1 MSGARPRDDAR
12 APRRTTGG
20 ASAWRRSPHAR
31 NRAAVERTLARAGFS
46 DGFVREL
53 TDTALAHTLALAPRI
68 GLVPAVRAALAQ
80 RIPPARPLPATGC
93 SIVVVG
99 AGGSGKTT
107 CCAALLGAYRAHST
121 LPARFATLVRP
132 ESQTEL
138 QLMMSPQMLE
148 PQPADSPRAR
158 RELRSA
164 GSDGVVVIDTPRLSP
179 SEPGGIRELGRLL
192 GELEPDRIVVALPVT
207 LGAVAAEQLLA
218 SLEPIGP
225 AALALTHA
233 DETDQLGVGIEL
245 ACRFGLAPE
254 LMVEHAA
261 GRRLAPAAPRSGR
274 AGRPRSALA
283 ARFASRRAPHG
294 QPANG
299 FSKGVLGARLYFG
312 ADWVIIRR
320 VLILTRRPGERVVIG
335 EDIFVSVM
343 SVSGHSVRLGI
354 EAPGGVP
361 IYREEIWHAV
371 RDENRAA
378 ADADAGPVAS
388 QPARGRGRARG
399 RVASH
404 RPRRARDRAR
414 VGARQRQSGG
424 FAAQRP

>member
-1 MSGARPRDDAR
+1 MSNEGGYVSEYLARLADGEPPLRARSERASPPPAPAPAAADPALATPAPSPATPAPAPSTAPAPARPAAPAPQAARAAAPAPATRPPDPVAPRASRAVRPRAVSPKTGNGTASRARPRETLAPPAPAAAAR
-12 APRRTTGG
+12 PSPA
-20 ASAWRRSPHAR
+20 SPHAR
-31 NRAAVERTLARAGFS
+31 NRQAVERTLARAGFS
-46 DGFVREL
+46 EAFIREL
-53 TDTALAHTLALAPRI
+53 TDAALAHTLALAPRI

-121 LPARFATLVRP
+121 LPARFATLLRP
-132 ESQTEL
+132 ELQTEL

-254 LMVEHAA
+254 LMVEHAPA
-261 GRRLAPAAPRSGR
+261 GGWRLSRLDPAE
-274 AGRPRSALA
+274 LA
-283 ARFASRRAPHG
+283 AR
-294 QPANG
+294 
-299 FSKGVLGARLYFG
+299 VLR
-312 ADWVIIRR
+312 
-320 VLILTRRPGERVVIG
+320 
-335 EDIFVSVM
+335 
-343 SVSGHSVRLGI
+343 
-354 EAPGGVP
+354 
-361 IYREEIWHAV
+361 
-371 RDENRAA
+371 
-378 ADADAGPVAS
+378 
-388 QPARGRGRARG
+388 
-399 RVASH
+399 
-404 RPRRARDRAR
+404 
-414 VGARQRQSGG
+414 
-424 FAAQRP
+424 

>member
-1 MSGARPRDDAR
+1 MSSEGGYVSEYLARLADGEPPLRARPESTSPPPAPAPAPANPAPVAPAPAAPAARAAAPAPAVLPPDPVAPRASRAVPPRAVPGNGANGTASRARPRETSAPPPAAPAAPPAAR
-12 APRRTTGG
+12 PSPA
-20 ASAWRRSPHAR
+20 SPHAR
-31 NRAAVERTLARAGFS
+31 NRQAVERTLARAGFS
-46 DGFVREL
+46 EGFIREL

-80 RIPPARPLPATGC
+80 RIPPAKPLPATGC

-121 LPARFATLVRP
+121 LPARFATLLRP
-132 ESQTEL
+132 ELQTEL

-218 SLEPIGP
+218 ALEPIGP

-254 LMVEHAA
+254 LMVEHAPA
-261 GRRLAPAAPRSGR
+261 GGWRLSRLDPAE
-274 AGRPRSALA
+274 LA
-283 ARFASRRAPHG
+283 AR
-294 QPANG
+294 
-299 FSKGVLGARLYFG
+299 VLR
-312 ADWVIIRR
+312 
-320 VLILTRRPGERVVIG
+320 
-335 EDIFVSVM
+335 
-343 SVSGHSVRLGI
+343 
-354 EAPGGVP
+354 
-361 IYREEIWHAV
+361 
-371 RDENRAA
+371 
-378 ADADAGPVAS
+378 
-388 QPARGRGRARG
+388 
-399 RVASH
+399 
-404 RPRRARDRAR
+404 
-414 VGARQRQSGG
+414 
-424 FAAQRP
+424 

>member
-1 MSGARPRDDAR
+1 MSSEGGYVSEYLARLADGEPPLRTRPESTSPPPAAANPAPVAPAPAAPAPAAPAARAAAPAPAMLPPDPVAPRASRAVPPRAVPGNGANGTASRARPRETSAPPPAAPAAPPAAR
-12 APRRTTGG
+12 PSPA
-20 ASAWRRSPHAR
+20 SPHAR
-31 NRAAVERTLARAGFS
+31 NRQAVERTLARAGFS
-46 DGFVREL
+46 EGFIREL

-80 RIPPARPLPATGC
+80 RIPPAKALPATGC

-121 LPARFATLVRP
+121 LPARFATLLRP
-132 ESQTEL
+132 ELQTEL

-218 SLEPIGP
+218 ALEPIGP
-225 AALALTHA
+225 AAMALTHA

-254 LMVEHAA
+254 LMVEHAPA
-261 GRRLAPAAPRSGR
+261 GGWRLSRLDPAE
-274 AGRPRSALA
+274 LA
-283 ARFASRRAPHG
+283 AR
-294 QPANG
+294 
-299 FSKGVLGARLYFG
+299 VLR
-312 ADWVIIRR
+312 
-320 VLILTRRPGERVVIG
+320 
-335 EDIFVSVM
+335 
-343 SVSGHSVRLGI
+343 
-354 EAPGGVP
+354 
-361 IYREEIWHAV
+361 
-371 RDENRAA
+371 
-378 ADADAGPVAS
+378 
-388 QPARGRGRARG
+388 
-399 RVASH
+399 
-404 RPRRARDRAR
+404 
-414 VGARQRQSGG
+414 
-424 FAAQRP
+424 

>member
-1 MSGARPRDDAR
+1 VSLSPDPVAPRASRAVPPATAPRAVSGNGANGAPATTRPRETARPRETVASSTAR
-12 APRRTTGG
+12 PSATT
-20 ASAWRRSPHAR
+20 PHAR
-31 NRAAVERTLARAGFS
+31 NRAAVERTLGRAGFS
-46 DGFVREL
+46 EDFAREL

-107 CCAALLGAYRAHST
+107 CCAALLGAYRTHST

-132 ESQTEL
+132 ESETQL

-148 PQPADSPRAR
+148 PQPADSPRAQ

-179 SEPGGIRELGRLL
+179 SEPGGIRELGGLL
-192 GELEPDRIVVALPVT
+192 GELQPDRIVVALPVT

-245 ACRFGLAPE
+245 ACRFSLAPE
-254 LMVEHAA
+254 LMVEHAPA
-261 GRRLAPAAPRSGR
+261 GGWRLSRLDPAE
-274 AGRPRSALA
+274 LA
-283 ARFASRRAPHG
+283 AR
-294 QPANG
+294 
-299 FSKGVLGARLYFG
+299 VLR
-312 ADWVIIRR
+312 
-320 VLILTRRPGERVVIG
+320 
-335 EDIFVSVM
+335 
-343 SVSGHSVRLGI
+343 
-354 EAPGGVP
+354 
-361 IYREEIWHAV
+361 
-371 RDENRAA
+371 
-378 ADADAGPVAS
+378 
-388 QPARGRGRARG
+388 
-399 RVASH
+399 
-404 RPRRARDRAR
+404 
-414 VGARQRQSGG
+414 
-424 FAAQRP
+424 

>member
-1 MSGARPRDDAR
+1 MSNEGGYVSEYLARLADGEPPLRARPESTSPPPAPAPAAANPTPVAPAPAPSTAPAPPRPSAPAPPALPPAARAAAPAPVTRPPDPVAPPASRAVPPRAVPGNGGNGTASRARPRETP
-12 APRRTTGG
+12 APPAAAAPPRPSP
-20 ASAWRRSPHAR
+20 ASPHAR
-31 NRAAVERTLARAGFS
+31 NRQAVERTLARAGFS
-46 DGFVREL
+46 EAFIREL

-121 LPARFATLVRP
+121 LPARFATLLRP
-132 ESQTEL
+132 ELQTEL

-179 SEPGGIRELGRLL
+179 SEPAGIRELGRLL
-192 GELEPDRIVVALPVT
+192 GELEPDRIAVALPVT

-254 LMVEHAA
+254 LMVEHAPA
-261 GRRLAPAAPRSGR
+261 GGWRLSRLDPAE
-274 AGRPRSALA
+274 LA
-283 ARFASRRAPHG
+283 AR
-294 QPANG
+294 
-299 FSKGVLGARLYFG
+299 VLR
-312 ADWVIIRR
+312 
-320 VLILTRRPGERVVIG
+320 
-335 EDIFVSVM
+335 
-343 SVSGHSVRLGI
+343 
-354 EAPGGVP
+354 
-361 IYREEIWHAV
+361 
-371 RDENRAA
+371 
-378 ADADAGPVAS
+378 
-388 QPARGRGRARG
+388 
-399 RVASH
+399 
-404 RPRRARDRAR
+404 
-414 VGARQRQSGG
+414 
-424 FAAQRP
+424 